1 MQGPWESPAGFLEH
15 FLEAYHTCTP
25 INPDAAENQ
34 RAINIA
40 FISQL
45 AQDIRRKLQKLEGF
59 EGTSRAQLIEIAQ
72 KVFHNREP
80 EDERKLKKEVH
91 MVVAALQDTKETRK
105 TSKPHANSKR
115 TTLEKDRCAYCKE
128 KGRWKNECP
137 NKERG

>member
-72 KVFHNREP
+72 KVFHNQEP
-80 EDERKLKKEVH
+80 ENERKLKKEVH
-91 MVVAALQDTKETRK
+91 VVVIALKET
-105 TSKPHANSKR
+105 
-115 TTLEKDRCAYCKE
+115 
-128 KGRWKNECP
+128 KGTE
-137 NKERG
+137 